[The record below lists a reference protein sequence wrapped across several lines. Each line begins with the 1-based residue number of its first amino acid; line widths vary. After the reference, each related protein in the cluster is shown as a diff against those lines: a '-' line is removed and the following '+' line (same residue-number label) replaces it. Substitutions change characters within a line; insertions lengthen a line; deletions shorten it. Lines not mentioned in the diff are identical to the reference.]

1 MNRRPILAGV
11 ILFSLLILPTI
22 AAAADKKPAKDQDTA
37 IGEKWV
43 AAWNSHDA
51 DKMLPLFTDDIV
63 YEDVAFA
70 EVNHGQAELRKFVI
84 AEVEGV
90 PDLQLKLERAEIS
103 NGHGTIEWTFSGTDK
118 AVFNTGKKFSVRGVS
133 VIDVRDGKISRNL
146 DFYDAAT
153 IMRQV
158 GALPA
163 APAEAK

>member
-1 MNRRPILAGV
+1 MNRRRIPAGV

-22 AAAADKKPAKDQDTA
+22 AAAADKKAAKDQDTA

-70 EVNHGQAELRKFVI
+70 EVNHGKAELRKFVI

-90 PDLQLKLERAEIS
+90 PDLQLKLERA
-103 NGHGTIEWTFSGTDK
+103 
-118 AVFNTGKKFSVRGVS
+118 
-133 VIDVRDGKISRNL
+133 
-146 DFYDAAT
+146 
-153 IMRQV
+153 
-158 GALPA
+158 
-163 APAEAK
+163 